1 MFDTSKATT
10 ARFNRSEFREKVLGC
25 WTGKNIGGTLGAPFE
40 NKQQVFNVSFY
51 TSDLKGDPIPNDDL
65 DLQLVWLH
73 AIEEHGL
80 SNINERVLGE
90 YWLSYVI
97 GPWEE
102 YGICR
107 ANMINGLYPPLSGA
121 CNNPMWHNGNGAW
134 IRSEIWACLFPGSP
148 DEAIQ
153 YAWCDACVDHSGD
166 GIYAEIFTTAL
177 ESAAFIE
184 TDIRKLIDIA
194 LKRIPSDCRVARAVR
209 TAIAEYEA
217 GRDFVAARAAVVKE
231 IEDLGWFHAPGNV
244 AFMVIG
250 LLYGEGD
257 FSKAVCTAVNCGDDA
272 DCTAATVGAVM
283 GIILGRSG
291 IPRRWVDPIG
301 ENIKTVAILNAF
313 LCEIPATL
321 DELTDRTVALKNIAS
336 AENPTL
342 PGLTDGA
349 TEIPETY
356 KTAVLDSDSGLRRI
370 RMRCSMRLTFPVSW
384 GKVAVEYGESPVM
397 KAGTAQKMRLW
408 VPTTNLG
415 CSNVYF
421 RWMLPEGWTCSP
433 SPELVMMQKIGTR
446 HCLEFEIA
454 MPENARALTY
464 IPLEVRHSG
473 RNSPDWI
480 TIPFQLDGTVKTC
493 SSNLCPDQE
502 FYDRRNIAL
511 SRIQS

>member
-1 MFDTSKATT
+1 M
-10 ARFNRSEFREKVLGC
+10 
-25 WTGKNIGGTLGAPFE
+25 
-40 NKQQVFNVSFY
+40 
-51 TSDLKGDPIPNDDL
+51 
-65 DLQLVWLH
+65 
-73 AIEEHGL
+73 
-80 SNINERVLGE
+80 
-90 YWLSYVI
+90 
-97 GPWEE
+97 
-102 YGICR
+102 
-107 ANMINGLYPPLSGA
+107 
-121 CNNPMWHNGNGAW
+121 
-134 IRSEIWACLFPGSP
+134 
-148 DEAIQ
+148 
-153 YAWCDACVDHSGD
+153 
-166 GIYAEIFTTAL
+166 
-177 ESAAFIE
+177 
-184 TDIRKLIDIA
+184 
-194 LKRIPSDCRVARAVR
+194 
-209 TAIAEYEA
+209 
-217 GRDFVAARAAVVKE
+217 
-231 IEDLGWFHAPGNV
+231 
-244 AFMVIG
+244 
-250 LLYGEGD
+250 
-257 FSKAVCTAVNCGDDA
+257 
-272 DCTAATVGAVM
+272 
-283 GIILGRSG
+283 
-291 IPRRWVDPIG
+291 DPIG

-370 RMRCSMRLTFPVSW
+370 RMRSSMRLTLPVSW